1 MQRRAV
7 GREPVSS
14 RDERNALTSF
24 SERYAIRGTKTY
36 AGIEQRVIGAV
47 YGVNGY
53 TTVDQADEL
62 GCLLHLAPGD
72 RLLDVGTGR
81 GWPGLYVA
89 AKSGCAVVG
98 TDLPHNGLVLAARR
112 ARRDGIED
120 RVGLAVAGGDHQPF
134 RRESFDAIVH
144 TDVLC

>member
-1 MQRRAV
+1 
-7 GREPVSS
+7 VSS
-14 RDERNALTSF
+14 RDERNALAGF
-24 SERYAIRGTKTY
+24 SERYAIPGTARY
-36 AGIEQRVIGAV
+36 AAMEQRVIGAD

-62 GCLLHLAPGD
+62 GRLLRLGPAD

-81 GWPGLYVA
+81 GWPGLYLA
-89 AKSGCAVVG
+89 ATSGCTLVG
-98 TDLPHNGLVLAARR
+98 TDLPHNGLVAASRR
-112 ARRDGIED
+112 ARRDGID
-120 RVGLAVAGGDHQPF
+120 ARVGLAVAGGERQPF